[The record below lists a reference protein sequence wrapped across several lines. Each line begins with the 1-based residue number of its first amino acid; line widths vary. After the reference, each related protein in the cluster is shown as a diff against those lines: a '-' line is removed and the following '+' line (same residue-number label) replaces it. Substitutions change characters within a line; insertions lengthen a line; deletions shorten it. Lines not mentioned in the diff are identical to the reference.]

1 MTGLKDG
8 HWRVRLGLGAVVVL
22 ILAVVGVAL
31 AKSNAPASD
40 SSQNTIGRAIDVSL
54 VPRKYQFIG
63 QGQLQGGSGNTL
75 LIGNVPIVVDSQ
87 TQFVGSIQPGDS
99 VSLSGYILANQ
110 SWLADRLEPVS
121 ASDTYFIFAGPLDS
135 SSDSVWKVGGI
146 SVLVDKNTAIDPGL
160 NPQDMVLVTFSVQAD
175 GNWLASKIESLQNGQ
190 DQLPPTPTDAP
201 TATAVP
207 VNPGPQI
214 QETPAPNVAPDKS
227 KPGDGGGKG
236 GGKGGDKGGG
246 KGGGSDSVMVCHK
259 GHTQLVPRGGLA
271 GHLKHGDGLGPCR

>member
-1 MTGLKDG
+1 MAGLKDG

-31 AKSNAPASD
+31 AKSNAPAND
-40 SSQNTIGRAIDVSL
+40 ASQKTIGRAINVSL

-87 TQFVGSIQPGDS
+87 TQYAGSIQPGES
-99 VSLSGYILANQ
+99 VSLSGYILANH

-121 ASDTYFIFAGPLDS
+121 ATDTFFIFAGPLDS
-135 SSDSVWKVGGI
+135 SSNSVWKVGGI
-146 SVLVDKNTAIDPGL
+146 SVLVDKHTVIDPGL
-160 NPQDMVLVTFSVQAD
+160 NPQDMVLVTFSVQGN

-190 DQLPPTPTDAP
+190 DQLPPTPTPAI
-201 TATAVP
+201 TTTAVP
-207 VNPGPQI
+207 VNPGPKI
-214 QETPAPNVAPDKS
+214 QKTPVPQVAPDQSKS
-227 KPGDGGGKG
+227 GDGGDN
-236 GGKGGDKGGG
+236 GDNQDGENGQ
-246 KGGGSDSVMVCHK
+246 GSDSVTVCHK
-259 GHTQLVPRGGLA
+259 GHTKNISRNGLA